1 MSETSTPR
9 EDVRLNRASL
19 LKKTAA
25 GAVGLSAL
33 GGALGRLNV
42 LDVRPAYGAGPD
54 TLTFLSPLATLDTM
68 FFYDIVVANVLGYF
82 KHYNLNVP
90 MLPGTGGTNAT
101 LGVAQHQAD
110 IGWPSP
116 GILTY
121 SLDQG
126 VPVYAIWQ
134 SEADQYFDYCL
145 PLNTKIKT
153 AKDLAHKTIALH
165 NEADFAISN
174 PILAAAGV
182 DPKTVK
188 YVTFGEQW
196 PQAVATGQAD
206 AGLVW
211 EGLRGQLNGEGIKL
225 KYLLGKTF
233 SNHPSNVYA
242 VRKADL
248 NDKHKRDA
256 LKRWLTAMTMGNEF
270 ARANPRA
277 AAQITYLSR
286 PALKDLFPPKTALE
300 SMCEIATGH
309 SLWKRRGKGWGYLD
323 PIGWQ
328 SYLDTIYKLKQVKKH
343 YKTSDVFTNA
353 FVGPVNA
360 AADAKKAHADAK
372 AFKVNRDFAK
382 LKVPNYP
389 L

>member
-1 MSETSTPR
+1 MSEDFTMPGDTR
-9 EDVRLNRASL
+9 VTRGTL
-19 LKKTAA
+19 LKKTAVGVA
-25 GAVGLSAL
+25 GL
-33 GGALGRLNV
+33 GALGAIGRVGL
-42 LDVRPAYGAGPD
+42 LDAKPAYGAGPD
-54 TLTFLSPLATLDTM
+54 TITFLSPLASLDTM
-68 FFYDIVVANVLGYF
+68 FFYDIVVANQLGYF
-82 KHYNLNVP
+82 KKLNLNVP

-110 IGWPSP
+110 LGWPSP

-126 VPVYAIWQ
+126 VPVHSIWQ
-134 SEADQYFDYCL
+134 SYAEQLFDYCL
-145 PLNTKIKT
+145 PMNSKIKSV
-153 AKDLAHKTIALH
+153 KDLKGKTIALH

-174 PILAAAGV
+174 PILAGAGV

-196 PQAVATGQAD
+196 PQATATGQAD

-225 KYLLGKTF
+225 RYLEGKTF
-233 SNHPSNVYA
+233 SKQPSNVYA
-242 VRKADL
+242 VRTADL
-248 NDKHKRDA
+248 GDA
-256 LKRWLTAMTMGNEF
+256 NKKAAFKRWLMAVVMGNEF

-300 SMCEIATGH
+300 SMAEIATGY
-309 SLWKRRGKGWGYLD
+309 SLWKRRGKGWGYHD

-328 SYLDTIYKLKQVKKH
+328 NYLDTIYKLKQVKKH
-343 YKTSDVFTNA
+343 YKTGDVFTNA

-360 AADAKKAHADAK
+360 AANVKKAQADAK
-372 AFKVNRDFAK
+372 AFKLNKDFAD